1 MEEKEKIIEI
11 EIERLKDFK
20 EHPFQVK
27 DDEEMR
33 QLKDSISEYGVLN
46 PLIVR
51 PRLEGVYEIIS
62 GHRRKYAS
70 QKLGYTK
77 LPVIIRVMTD
87 EEAIIAMVDSNLQR
101 EKISHSEKAY
111 AYMMKN
117 EALKR
122 KGGRKRSQSGHR
134 LKGKKTVELISEASG
149 DSPKQ
154 VQRYIKITELMQQ
167 LDDGNIGFNPAV
179 EIAFLKKEEQKQLL
193 EAMDYAQSSPSLS
206 QAHR

>member
-11 EIERLKDFK
+11 EIERLRDFK

-51 PRLEGVYEIIS
+51 PRPEGVYEIIS

-134 LKGKKTVELISEASG
+134 LKGKKTVALISEASCHFY
-149 DSPKQ
+149 S
-154 VQRYIKITELMQQ
+154 
-167 LDDGNIGFNPAV
+167 
-179 EIAFLKKEEQKQLL
+179 
-193 EAMDYAQSSPSLS
+193 DYGRRNTDRDCSVHSIFYN
-206 QAHR
+206 

>member
-11 EIERLKDFK
+11 EIERLRDFK

-51 PRLEGVYEIIS
+51 PRPEGVYEIIS

-117 EALKR
+117 EAYLI
-122 KGGRKRSQSGHR
+122 
-134 LKGKKTVELISEASG
+134 KKDILVVDHSSVTKFAA
-149 DSPKQ
+149 
-154 VQRYIKITELMQQ
+154 VQMEINKLQ
-167 LDDGNIGFNPAV
+167 L
-179 EIAFLKKEEQKQLL
+179 Q
-193 EAMDYAQSSPSLS
+193 
-206 QAHR
+206 

>member
-11 EIERLKDFK
+11 EIERLRDFK

-33 QLKDSISEYGVLN
+33 RLKDSISEYGVLN

-51 PRLEGVYEIIS
+51 PRPEGVYEIIS

-70 QKLGYTK
+70 QKLGYSK

-117 EALKR
+117 EAYLI
-122 KGGRKRSQSGHR
+122 
-134 LKGKKTVELISEASG
+134 KKDILVVDHSSVTKFATVQMEINKL
-149 DSPKQ
+149 
-154 VQRYIKITELMQQ
+154 Q
-167 LDDGNIGFNPAV
+167 L
-179 EIAFLKKEEQKQLL
+179 Q
-193 EAMDYAQSSPSLS
+193 
-206 QAHR
+206 